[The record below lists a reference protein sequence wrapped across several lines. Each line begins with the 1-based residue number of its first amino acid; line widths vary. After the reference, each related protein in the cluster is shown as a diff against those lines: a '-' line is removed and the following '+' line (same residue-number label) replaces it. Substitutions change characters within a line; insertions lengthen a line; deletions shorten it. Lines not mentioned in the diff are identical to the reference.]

1 MIIIKTSSDEQGILE
16 KICSIILEK
25 KLAGCA
31 NIIPNCLSFFTW
43 ENKIQKNKENLLLI
57 TTLKIN
63 ETKIYNIIRK
73 FHNYKTPEII
83 TLKVN
88 NVEDDYFKWLT
99 EVTEKND

>member
-1 MIIIKTSSDEQGILE
+1 MIIIKTSSDKQDILK
-16 KICSIILEK
+16 KICNIILEK
-25 KLAGCA
+25 KLAGCI

-57 TTLKIN
+57 KTLKIN
-63 ETKIYNIIRK
+63 ETKIYNIIKK

-83 TLKVN
+83 TIKVN